1 MLRPKTCPGSA
12 QLAPLALV
20 ILVAVTGCGRRPEAD
35 HNGAA
40 GAPALPAP
48 AGEHPA
54 PRASAHARAF
64 QVMGTEAVFTVWT
77 DDPDKAEQ
85 AFTAAYAEIRRIE
98 ELMTDW
104 EHPGQPP
111 SDVVRINA
119 AAGKAAVPVSDETL
133 QVIDASLDMSRRS
146 DGAFDITYAA
156 MRGLWKFDED
166 LEKKIPPAS
175 EIERR
180 RQLINYRDVVV
191 DAKKRTVKLRRAG
204 MRLGLGGIAKG
215 YAVDRCAEVLRRHGF
230 DNFMVQAGGDL
241 FVSGS
246 KGGAPWMV
254 GVRDPRGGP
263 RAIIAKMA
271 IRDHAFSTAGDYE
284 RAFVLDGK
292 RYPPHHRPQDRLPG
306 DGVARRDHLRADRVP
321 GRRARRRGLHPR
333 ARAWYGPG
341 RFVSRLLDDDRR
353 RQQQGVGVEVAG
365 GQAATNRTT
374 HGGALRCRARR
385 SI

>member
-1 MLRPKTCPGSA
+1 VSRSV
-12 QLAPLALV
+12 QLAPLV
-20 ILVAVTGCGRRPEAD
+20 ILVAVMGCGRRPEAD
-35 HNGAA
+35 HNGSA
-40 GAPALPAP
+40 GAPAFPAP

-104 EHPGQPP
+104 ERPGQPP

-119 AAGKAAVPVSDETL
+119 AAGKAAVPVSEETL

-180 RQLINYRDVVV
+180 RQLINYRDVIV
-191 DAKKRTVKLRRAG
+191 DAKKHTVKLRRAG

-284 RAFVLDGK
+284 RAFLLDGK
-292 RYPPHHRPQDRLPG
+292 RYHHIIDPKTGYPATASR
-306 DGVARRDHLRADRVP
+306 GVTIFAPTAFLAD
-321 GRRARRRGLHPR
+321 A
-333 ARAWYGPG
+333 
-341 RFVSRLLDDDRR
+341 LDDAVFILGPERGMALVDSYPDCSTMIVDARNKVWVSKSLEGKLQR
-353 RQQQGVGVEVAG
+353 T
-365 GQAATNRTT
+365 GQPTE
-374 HGGALRCRARR
+374 GP
-385 SI
+385 